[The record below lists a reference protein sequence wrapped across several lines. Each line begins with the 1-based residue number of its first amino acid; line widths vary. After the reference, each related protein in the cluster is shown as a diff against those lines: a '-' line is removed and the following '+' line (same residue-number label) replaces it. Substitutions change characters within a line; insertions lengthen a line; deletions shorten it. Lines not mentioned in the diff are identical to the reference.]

1 MVRKLK
7 AARLIEGRSPN
18 HYISSRVAEWT
29 GQKARYIR
37 NRALD
42 DDYYRQLVLEYL
54 QKYERAS
61 RRELDALLLPKLS
74 EVLTPMQK
82 QHKTKNIIQSLRRNG
97 IIRNTGSNKSPS

>member
-1 MVRKLK
+1 M
-7 AARLIEGRSPN
+7 
-18 HYISSRVAEWT
+18 AEWT

-61 RRELDALLLPKLS
+61 RKELDVLLLPKLS
-74 EVLTPMQK
+74 EVLTPDQK

-97 IIRNTGSNKSPS
+97 AIRNMGSNKSPSWTLVEGEFISKNALKKYD